1 MTYEPQDGMHAHRQ
15 EVDAGTSSHH
25 NTMANSRFKIVSEQI
40 EQMLEETNKVIDEN
54 NFMKMDPLGK
64 AVADLQGMW
73 TTMKSN
79 SEGDMSQDLDV
90 FVEKLR
96 EARPKSWTWWN
107 YRTKILEEVTGLLDL
122 CLVKLTGHKNGYGT
136 WEDPPVCSNC
146 KRPLWLV
153 NDRELSCN
161 HVFHRECVP
170 KSGQPC
176 PRCTAEGGQTS

>member
-1 MTYEPQDGMHAHRQ
+1 MKVVHPGVARARVERLARRI
-15 EVDAGTSSHH
+15 E
-25 NTMANSRFKIVSEQI
+25 NSR
-40 EQMLEETNKVIDEN
+40 
-54 NFMKMDPLGK
+54 
-64 AVADLQGMW
+64 
-73 TTMKSN
+73 KSGLRAE
-79 SEGDMSQDLDV
+79 SLDLD
-90 FVEKLR
+90 
-96 EARPKSWTWWN
+96 
-107 YRTKILEEVTGLLDL
+107 EEVTGLLDL

-146 KRPLWLV
+146 KRPIWLV